1 DVLALS
7 HRAPTLS
14 LLLFPIRSAMSHTLI
29 TASYLLSGVLFILS
43 LGGLSKQETAKRGNA
58 YGMLGMALAIAT
70 TALDGRVSG
79 YQVLVPAV
87 LVGTLIGAVL
97 AAKVEMTSMPELVA
111 I

>member
-1 DVLALS
+1 RCRGYPGGHHQHRRRLLGHPAHAQDVLALS

-70 TALDGRVSG
+70 TALDG
-79 YQVLVPAV
+79 
-87 LVGTLIGAVL
+87 
-97 AAKVEMTSMPELVA
+97 
-111 I
+111 